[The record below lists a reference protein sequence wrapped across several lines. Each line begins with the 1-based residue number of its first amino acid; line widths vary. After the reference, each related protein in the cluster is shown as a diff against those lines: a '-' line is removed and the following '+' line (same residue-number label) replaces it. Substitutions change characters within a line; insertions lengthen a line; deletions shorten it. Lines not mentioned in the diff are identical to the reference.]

1 MTTTTNT
8 STSPSAP
15 KANRDINELMSASDS
30 GQSTFDKNR
39 SAIIVGVAL
48 IVIAIIGYGIY
59 ATNSEKSKA
68 AFNTKI
74 YQFESTTLKNFQ
86 TNAADA
92 ALAKEAVNGLTNLQK
107 ELGNYEGL
115 FPVVIKTSDLL
126 ISSSQLAEAQTVL
139 AMGEKLVSD
148 DYARYF
154 ILSRQAVVFEDLN
167 QMKEAITALEKM
179 TSLKVKIFEG
189 KTYLDLGRLYAK
201 MGDKKNAEKN
211 FKHVVE
217 KAKNDA
223 EFVKMAQLY
232 LSKL

>member
-1 MTTTTNT
+1 MTTTTTTPNQT
-8 STSPSAP
+8 T
-15 KANRDINELMSASDS
+15 KANRNINELMSANDN
-30 GQSTFDKNR
+30 GQSAFDKNR
-39 SAIIVGVAL
+39 SAIIVAVVL

-59 ATNSEKSKA
+59 STKAEKSKA

-74 YQFESTTLKNFQ
+74 YQFETTTLKNFQ
-86 TNAADA
+86 ANATDA
-92 ALAKEAVNGLTNLQK
+92 ALAKEAVLGLTNLQK

-126 ISSSQLAEAQTVL
+126 ISMSQLNEAQTL
-139 AMGEKLVSD
+139 LKMGENLVSD

-154 ILSRQAVVFEDLN
+154 VLNRQAVVFEDLN
-167 QMKEAITALEKM
+167 QTKEAIMALEKM

-189 KTYLDLGRLYAK
+189 KTYLDLGRLYSK

-211 FKHVVE
+211 FKYVIE